1 MLFYEPLFLFFP
13 VVFGLF
19 LAVRRR
25 GGARPAVLLAA
36 SLFFYLWSEPLFVPV
51 VLATCWADYAV
62 SKRVASPGSHRRRW
76 LAMGVAVNVGML
88 AYYKYAGF
96 AVDNLDAVL
105 VRLGLHP
112 WHVGAVA
119 LPIGVSFIVFEKI
132 TYLVDTYRGRSGPAP
147 GLARYLLYV
156 FLFGA
161 FYPELRHPHFFR
173 GLAIGGGHGG
183 KRLRPSWA

>member
-1 MLFYEPLFLFFP
+1 MLFYEPLFLLLFFP
-13 VVFGLF
+13 VVLAGF
-19 LAVRRR
+19 LLVR
-25 GGARPAVLLAA
+25 GQAPARAALLLAA

-76 LAMGVAVNVGML
+76 LAMRVAVNVGML
-88 AYYKYAGF
+88 AYYKNAGF

-119 LPIGVSFIVFEKI
+119 GPVAASVRILTVS
-132 TYLVDTYRGRSGPAP
+132 A
-147 GLARYLLYV
+147 
-156 FLFGA
+156 
-161 FYPELRHPHFFR
+161 
-173 GLAIGGGHGG
+173 
-183 KRLRPSWA
+183 